1 MAHAILSASA
11 SKRWLACPPSARLE
25 QQFKDEQSQYAAEGT
40 FAHALAE
47 QKLRCYIEVMPKSV
61 KEKSYELLKSDSFY
75 SPELEEYV
83 DSYVD
88 LVKEK
93 YHAALAKT
101 PDAELLL
108 EQKLDFSR
116 WVPDGFGTG
125 DAVIIADGTIEVIDL
140 KFGKGVAVDAAGNTQ
155 MMLYALG
162 AVDSFGCLYDIRQL
176 TMTIVQPRLD
186 SVSSETI
193 SISKLL
199 EWGEDVVKPVAKVAY
214 EGKGIF
220 AAGDWCKFCK
230 ARATCRARAE
240 LNQKLAA
247 EEFQDLFLLTIDE
260 VADLLGKVDQYVS
273 WVSDLKEY
281 ALKEAVNHGTTFPN
295 WKLVEGRS
303 NRKYTDQVAAANVL
317 LKAGYKEEQI
327 FELLGISAM
336 EKLLGKK
343 RFAEILGATVIKP
356 PGKPAL
362 APESDKRPAISPA
375 ASAQAEFDEISES
388 EEQ

>member
-47 QKLRCYIEVMPKSV
+47 QKLRCYIEVLPKSV
-61 KEKSYELLKSDSFY
+61 REKSFELLKSDSFY

-93 YHAALAKT
+93 YHATLAKT

-162 AVDSFGCLYDIRQL
+162 AVDSYGCLYDIKQL

-281 ALKEAVNHGTTFPN
+281 ALTTALKNPQAFPGYR
-295 WKLVEGRS
+295 LVEGPSKRIIS
-303 NRKYTDQVAAANVL
+303 NQKAAAEIL
-317 LKAGYKEEQI
+317 FKEGYTAEQI
-327 FELLGISAM
+327 YTLLGIG
-336 EKLLGKK
+336 KLEALCGKK
-343 RFAEILGATVIKP
+343 RFKQLLEPVTTKP
-356 PGKPAL
+356 SGKPTL
-362 APESDKRPAISPA
+362 VPENDPRPTWSSVQSDFSVI
-375 ASAQAEFDEISES
+375 EEES
-388 EEQ
+388 